1 MQQEPFGRRFGTT
14 RWSIVLAAGGPATPD
29 SRNATAALFEQ
40 YWYPLYAYLRR
51 AGHEASDAEDL
62 VQGFLLRLL
71 EKDGLQSAD
80 PQRGRFRSFLLVA
93 LKHFVINEWERRR
106 AQKRGGEQTAV
117 SLDLRSGEERFRRE
131 PQDESTPETVYER
144 QWALTTLE
152 RALERLRAECQAA
165 GKEGLFEHLRPYLS
179 SSAEAPR
186 HADTAAATGMT
197 EGAVKVAVHRL
208 RRRCGD
214 LLREEIAGTVSSREE
229 LQEEVDYL
237 IAAAGR

>member
-1 MQQEPFGRRFGTT
+1 MRFGRRFETT

-51 AGHEASDAEDL
+51 AGHQASDAEDL

-117 SLDLRSGEERFRRE
+117 NVTSC
-131 PQDESTPETVYER
+131 P
-144 QWALTTLE
+144 
-152 RALERLRAECQAA
+152 
-165 GKEGLFEHLRPYLS
+165 
-179 SSAEAPR
+179 
-186 HADTAAATGMT
+186 
-197 EGAVKVAVHRL
+197 
-208 RRRCGD
+208 
-214 LLREEIAGTVSSREE
+214 EIAGFGDADKVQSGGLLTT
-229 LQEEVDYL
+229 
-237 IAAAGR
+237 